1 MSRKPARINFETY
14 TDAIPTDITD
24 AVSAAANRVLIN
36 RGVRINELDDWEGMR
51 QAASDLRM
59 HTLLNLDHYLKMV
72 GEQVEHAGGHVH
84 WANDAEEARQTVL
97 NIAQKHDVK
106 TVVKVKSMATE
117 EISLNDVLQSAG
129 IQASETDLGEYI
141 IQLAGTGPSHIII
154 PAIHLK
160 KEEIAELFHSKLGV
174 DAPPE
179 AEALTAVAREQ
190 LRKKFLQADMGI
202 SGANFLIAETGTLI
216 IVSNEGNGRFCT
228 TLPDLHV
235 AVVGIDKVIPDWESA
250 GLLLRMLAR
259 SATGQKITAYNTFI
273 TGPRREEGEFG
284 AKEFHLVLLDNGR
297 SRILAD
303 PVGRET
309 LKCIRCGCCLN
320 ACPIYKN
327 VGGFAYG
334 WFISGPIGAIF
345 TPQILG
351 TRAAAELPFASSLC
365 GACVEV
371 CPVKVPFT
379 QILLHLRRRVVDGD
393 QFSEPVLNKPAR
405 MAASIGQ
412 VALGWGWLY
421 RFGTALLPWFTAPLT
436 RKGWINKLPPPFSRW
451 TKVRPFPAFIGGF
464 RGWWHK
470 KLTKGNS
477 DEYVECN

>member
-1 MSRKPARINFETY
+1 MSEAPTKIHFESY
-14 TDAIPTDITD
+14 TEDIPVEI
-24 AVSAAANRVLIN
+24 AHSVSMAANRVLVN
-36 RGVRINELDDWEGMR
+36 RGIRINELDDWETMR
-51 QAASDLRM
+51 QAASELRL
-59 HTLLNLDHYLKMV
+59 HTLENLDHYLMMV
-72 GEQVEHAGGHVH
+72 GRQVEKAGGHVH
-84 WANDAEEARQTVL
+84 WAKDAEEARQIVL
-97 NIAQKHDVK
+97 NIAGEHKVK
-106 TVVKVKSMATE
+106 TAVKVKSMATE
-117 EISLNDVLQSAG
+117 EIALNDAMQAAG
-129 IQASETDLGEYI
+129 IRTIETDLGEYI

-160 KEEIAELFHSKLGV
+160 KEEIAALFQKKLGIE
-174 DAPPE
+174 APPE
-179 AEALTAVAREQ
+179 AVALTAIAREQ
-190 LRKKFLQADMGI
+190 LRREFLSAEMGI
-202 SGANFLIAETGTLI
+202 SGANFLIAETGTLV

-273 TGPRREEGEFG
+273 TGPRQAEGEYG
-284 AKEFHLVLLDNGR
+284 AKEFHLVMLDNGR

-351 TRAAAELPFASSLC
+351 TKAASELPFASSLC
-365 GACVEV
+365 GACVDV
-371 CPVKVPFT
+371 CPVKVPIT
-379 QILLHLRRRVVDGD
+379 QILLHLRRRIIKGDHFSKAVV
-393 QFSEPVLNKPAR
+393 SKPVK
-405 MAASIGQ
+405 AAACAVQS
-412 VALGWGWLY
+412 AFGWSWLY
-421 RFGTALLPWFTAPLT
+421 RFGTLILPWITAPFT
-436 RKGWINKLPPPFSRW
+436 RNGWIEKLPVPFNRW
-451 TKVRPFPAFIGGF
+451 TKVRPFPAFAGGF
-464 RGWWHK
+464 RNWWRK
-470 KLTKGNS
+470 TLIK
-477 DEYVECN
+477 EEP

>member
-1 MSRKPARINFETY
+1 MSKTPTRINFETY
-14 TDAIPTDITD
+14 TNAIPTDITD
-24 AVSAAANRVLIN
+24 AVSAAANRVLVN

-72 GEQVEHAGGHVH
+72 EEQVERAGGHVH
-84 WANDAEEARQTVL
+84 WANDAEEARQIVL
-97 NIAQKHDVK
+97 KIAKEHNVK

-117 EISLNDVLQSAG
+117 EISLNDALQSAG

-160 KEEIAELFHSKLGV
+160 KEEIAELFHNKLGV

-273 TGPRREEGEFG
+273 TGPRQAEGEFG

-393 QFSEPVLNKPAR
+393 EFSKPALNKPAR
-405 MAASIGQ
+405 IAASIGQ

-421 RFGTALLPWFTAPLT
+421 RFGTALLPWFTAPFT

-451 TKVRPFPAFIGGF
+451 TKIRPFPAFIGGF
-464 RGWWHK
+464 RGWWRK
-470 KLTKGNS
+470 NANKGIS
-477 DEYVECN
+477 K